1 MNVGDLV
8 MLPSS
13 LGYIGEHPHLKLIGI
28 VTKKWGRLVNYP
40 DGVRDQ
46 EYVCVS
52 WANGNQ
58 CDYRPDWLEV
68 LCK

>member
-1 MNVGDLV
+1 

-28 VTKKWGRLVNYP
+28 VITKWNRPVIYP

-46 EYVCVS
+46 EYVLVS
-52 WANGNQ
+52 WANGNK
-58 CDYRPDWLEV
+58 CDYRPEWLEV
-68 LCK
+68 VCK